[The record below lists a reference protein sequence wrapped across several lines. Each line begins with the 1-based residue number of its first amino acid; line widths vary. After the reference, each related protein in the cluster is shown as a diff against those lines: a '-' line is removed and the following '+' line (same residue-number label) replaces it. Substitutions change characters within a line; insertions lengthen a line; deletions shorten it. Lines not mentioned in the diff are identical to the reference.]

1 MKQSTFATKKYKE
14 TIASVIALAVGA
26 FLLGR
31 AMRNKD
37 DTDSMSGTDDD
48 KFLKSYQ
55 NAGSAANAINKLFRK
70 KSKVYVYYHLKGKKY
85 TVSSIPLKETD
96 WVFEEIERFESEVRD
111 DYEVNGSHVDY
122 WRQRLEMKLYP

>member
-1 MKQSTFATKKYKE
+1 M
-14 TIASVIALAVGA
+14 
-26 FLLGR
+26 R
-31 AMRNKD
+31 RNKD

-70 KSKVYVYYHLKGKKY
+70 KSKVYVYYHLQGKKY

>member
-14 TIASVIALAVGA
+14 TVASVIALAVGA

-96 WVFEEIERFESEVRD
+96 WVFEEIKRYIDEVRD
-111 DYEVNGSHVDY
+111 DYEVNGNHVDY
-122 WRQRLEMKLYP
+122 WRQELEIRLYR

>member
-1 MKQSTFATKKYKE
+1 MAKKKNE
-14 TIASVIALAVGA
+14 TIVSVIALAVGA

-31 AMRNKD
+31 VMRRSS
-37 DTDSMSGTDDD
+37 DSMSGTDDD

-55 NAGSAANAINKLFRK
+55 KAGSAANAINKLFRE
-70 KSKVYVYYHLKGKKY
+70 KSKVYVYYHLKGKRY